1 MKKIIIADDVE
12 INRGILRDI
21 LEEQFEI
28 LEAADGAQAIEL
40 LDKHRDSIALLF
52 LDLIMPNK
60 SGMDVLVHMNATDMI
75 QTIPVIIIT
84 GEATTESD
92 VHAYELGAADII
104 HKPFARRIVLRRT
117 LDIIELYEHRLD
129 IERKLAERTVE
140 LNKTRAEIE
149 KHNEFLINALS
160 SVVEF
165 RSLESG
171 EHVNR
176 VKKFT
181 GILLKTW
188 KTLHPECELSN
199 EDIACI
205 VQASA
210 LHDIGKIGIP
220 DSILLKPGK
229 LTQEEF
235 AVMKTH
241 TTLGCEILER
251 FKQDESDFY
260 KYSYDICRYHH
271 ERWDGRGYPDGLSGD
286 DIPLWAQIVSAVD
299 VYDALV
305 SPRVYKAAYSPQEA
319 FKMIYNGECGA
330 FNPQVLDCM
339 SAAKFEIILETNII
353 TSHDYDTLNE
363 ELC

>member
-1 MKKIIIADDVE
+1 MKRIIIADDVE
-12 INRGILRDI
+12 LNRSILRDI
-21 LEEQFEI
+21 FDDQFEI

-40 LDKHRDSIALLF
+40 LDTYKDSIALLF
-52 LDLIMPNK
+52 LDLIMPKK
-60 SGMDVLVHMNATDMI
+60 SGVDVLVHMNTTDMI
-75 QTIPVIIIT
+75 QSIPVIIIT
-84 GEATTESD
+84 GEASTESD
-92 VHAYELGAADII
+92 VHAYELGATDII

-188 KTLHPECELSN
+188 KTLHPECELTN
-199 EDIACI
+199 EDITCI

-220 DSILLKPGK
+220 DSILLKPGR
-229 LTQEEF
+229 LTPEEF
-235 AVMKTH
+235 SVMKTH
-241 TTLGCEILER
+241 TTLGCELLER
-251 FKQDESDFY
+251 FKQEESDFY
-260 KYSYDICRYHH
+260 RYSYDICRHHH
-271 ERWDGRGYPDGLSGD
+271 ERWDGKGYPDGLMGN

-305 SPRVYKAAYSPQEA
+305 SPRVYKAAYTPQEA
-319 FKMIYNGECGA
+319 YKMIYNGECGA
-330 FNPQVLDCM
+330 FNPDILACM
-339 SAAKFEIILETNII
+339 SAAKFEIILETNIATHKDI
-353 TSHDYDTLNE
+353 EPPNE
-363 ELC
+363 KLC